1 MGFHEKALQ
10 SDIIVPTL
18 KILENL
24 KKKSDKDVVL
34 LQLIFLRLSTG
45 MYLSVASG
53 VKLRFATVVKSLLMY
68 FCNDAGNVGRDN
80 SVNLKVSHAQISNF
94 VRQ

>member
-1 MGFHEKALQ
+1 
-10 SDIIVPTL
+10 
-18 KILENL
+18 
-24 KKKSDKDVVL
+24 
-34 LQLIFLRLSTG
+34 

>member
-1 MGFHEKALQ
+1 
-10 SDIIVPTL
+10 
-18 KILENL
+18 
-24 KKKSDKDVVL
+24 
-34 LQLIFLRLSTG
+34 

-80 SVNLKVSHAQISNF
+80 GVNLKVSHAQISNF